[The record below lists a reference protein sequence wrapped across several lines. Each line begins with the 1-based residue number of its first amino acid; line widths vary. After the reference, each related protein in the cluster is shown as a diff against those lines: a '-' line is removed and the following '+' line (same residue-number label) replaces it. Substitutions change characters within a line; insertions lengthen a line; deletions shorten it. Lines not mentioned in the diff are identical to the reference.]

1 MDYRNRP
8 FVPRARPLSSSEI
21 SNEIRRLT
29 PILDRDNAN
38 KLERAYLL
46 GDEETRGRIISIIDA
61 MKATAF
67 KDEDLRKSILM
78 EPPSK
83 EECTKGDINLGSTL
97 YGKRK
102 LYPFMYDKNH
112 LLTHMGIFGSSG
124 YGKTNLIQHMT
135 KSLAKQDIPIVIF
148 DFSKMNYRDLIDSP
162 ELKNRMN
169 VYTVGREVAPFRF
182 NPLIPPEGISIT
194 QWSKEFS
201 EIFDHAYWLMGG
213 GKHIIL
219 KALDDIY
226 DQSRKTPR
234 IKDLKTWIYA
244 HSESKISARERNW
257 IATAERPIESLNY
270 RDTGKIFETDKGIMP
285 SSFLEPGKITVLEL
299 DSLSPNDRTF
309 IIEITL
315 QWLRDWL
322 LLHGTREDLK
332 AVIVLE
338 EAHHLVNR
346 DKSSK
351 LGTETVIDL
360 IFREIRELGVGII
373 YTDQHPSMISYPA
386 LGNTSTHIYMNLGL
400 DSKQNSDIE
409 DASNMLGIDYK
420 EDGKYIRKLPIGH
433 GFMLCRRLAFTSP
446 FLIEFPHVNIKKGHI
461 TDECLKEILGD
472 KILKTTEDTE
482 DNAKTLKTRYT
493 EDTIPNTIDTDNFTQ
508 RQWDIIETIGS
519 SKGCSASTLYRQIG
533 CSGTVFREQVEGL
546 IEQNLIDM
554 KEGKVHRQK
563 SHYYY
568 LLPKGRNIYE
578 DRYKSQKPV
587 NETINIY
594 PYIDFLKTKGFN
606 ISKKLNDSVCLIE
619 KEGSTVSLYFEN
631 TTDYEKIYENVKI
644 AGKRCYVITT
654 SDKVKNAVIQGFSR
668 YSKSTGKEN
677 PNITIFAIT
686 TEALD
691 KRKNFARIE
700 FFHYDAPKDITLKLL
715 DKENRKYAAK
725 AAI

>member
-1 MDYRNRP
+1 MLYNSRHVVGRRTLD
-8 FVPRARPLSSSEI
+8 ASEI
-21 SNEIRRLT
+21 SIEIRRLT
-29 PILDRDNAN
+29 PVMGRENTS

-46 GDEETRGRIISIIDA
+46 GDEHTRSRIMSIIDA
-61 MKATAF
+61 FKATAF

-83 EECTKGDINLGSTL
+83 EECSVGDLDIGNVL

-112 LLTHMGIFGSSG
+112 LLTHMAIFGSSG

-135 KSLAKQDIPIVIF
+135 TTLAKQDVPIIIF
-148 DFSKMNYRDLIDSP
+148 DFSKMNYRDMIDLP
-162 ELKNRMN
+162 ELKGRMN
-169 VYTVGREVAPFRF
+169 VYTVGRDAAPFQF
-182 NPLIPPEGISIT
+182 NPLTPPPGINIT

-213 GKHIIL
+213 GKHVIL

-234 IKDLKTWIYA
+234 LKDLRNWIYSYA
-244 HSESKISARERNW
+244 TSKISSRERNW
-257 IATAERPIESLNY
+257 VATAERPIESLNY
-270 RDTGKIFETDKGIMP
+270 RDTGKIFDTDKGILP
-285 SSFLEPGKITVLEL
+285 STFLEPGSITVLEL

-309 IIEITL
+309 IIEIIL

-322 LLHGTREDLK
+322 LLQGAREDLK

-346 DKSSK
+346 EKSK
-351 LGTETVIDL
+351 NLGTETVIDL

-400 DSKQNSDIE
+400 DSKQNSDIQ

-420 EDGKYIRKLPIGH
+420 EDGQYIRKMPVGH

-446 FLIEFPHVNIKKGHI
+446 FLIEFPHVKVKKGHV
-461 TDECLKEILGD
+461 TDEMLVKLLGD
-472 KILKTTEDTE
+472 KVLKTSKDTE
-482 DNAKTLKTRYT
+482 NTEKTV
-493 EDTIPNTIDTDNFTQ
+493 ETQ
-508 RQWDIIETIGS
+508 DVVSLDELTSRQWDIIEILGS
-519 SKGCSASTLYRQIG
+519 AKGCSAATTYKEIG
-533 CSGTVFREQVEGL
+533 CSGTVFKEQVEKLVEDGL
-546 IEQNLIDM
+546 VGM

-568 LLPKGRNIYE
+568 LLEKGRNAFK
-578 DRYKSQKPV
+578 RRFRSLKPIT
-587 NETINIY
+587 ETMNVY
-594 PYIDFLKTKGFN
+594 PYIDFLKSRGFKVVEK
-606 ISKKLNDSVCLIE
+606 INDSVCMIE
-619 KEGSTVSLYFEN
+619 KESSKVGLYFEN
-631 TTDYEKIYENVKI
+631 TTDYDKVYENVKV
-644 AGKRCYVITT
+644 ASGRCYVVCS
-654 SDKVKNAVIQGFSR
+654 SDNVKNAVVQGFAR
-668 YSKSTGKEN
+668 FAAESKGAIVMFI
-677 PNITIFAIT
+677 ITA
-686 TEALD
+686 EALD

-700 FFHYDAPKDITLKLL
+700 FFHYDAPRDVTVELIQKDRMKFEA
-715 DKENRKYAAK
+715 KGAAV
-725 AAI
+725 